1 MAGVAETISW
11 CWTKSKHWIGKYF
24 RLADLGQPHQAI
36 PNSFTFT
43 YLTEDGRRWLLTA
56 VELPREDA

>member
-1 MAGVAETISW
+1 MENDNDQIRPFGQIEGNDVPP
-11 CWTKSKHWIGKYF
+11 H
-24 RLADLGQPHQAI
+24 ADPI
-36 PNSFTFT
+36 TFT